1 MIWFYFVSFLL
12 RLLQA
17 SNIVLVTGSKS
28 SGKSS
33 VISTLT
39 EVPVDS
45 VQKYQAIPVNEGW
58 SVLETEELSCHPPK
72 NIRLAL
78 QANGIDFGMVKKVIL
93 TESLI
98 SSSNQVV
105 LLMKELM
112 TNFPTLTTDMVHVIY
127 TCQDVDIFGRGP
139 SRKAFCE
146 GKEYGCTLFTNGST
160 NRDTLLNLFAG
171 VSETESLRSE
181 DFVEVKSYEEI
192 LDKLTCT
199 SIGTVPTAVTE
210 GMTISSSSSS
220 PFEQYAFGEL
230 AIFLNRESRTAVLSH
245 GSSVRIFQDS
255 QYALSVEGSLPV
267 SVCGSFG
274 NFTCSCPV
282 NVNKVEA
289 LSFESGTRTLITFY

>member
-1 MIWFYFVSFLL
+1 
-12 RLLQA
+12 
-17 SNIVLVTGSKS
+17 
-28 SGKSS
+28 
-33 VISTLT
+33 
-39 EVPVDS
+39 
-45 VQKYQAIPVNEGW
+45 
-58 SVLETEELSCHPPK
+58 
-72 NIRLAL
+72 
-78 QANGIDFGMVKKVIL
+78 
-93 TESLI
+93 
-98 SSSNQVV
+98 
-105 LLMKELM
+105 
-112 TNFPTLTTDMVHVIY
+112 
-127 TCQDVDIFGRGP
+127 
-139 SRKAFCE
+139 
-146 GKEYGCTLFTNGST
+146 
-160 NRDTLLNLFAG
+160 LNLFAG